1 MENFN
6 KKLVVIFGSMRIPFL
21 ILTPACVLLGIA
33 SAVWTQNELKILNII
48 IVFIGALASHIS
60 VNTLNEYYDFKSKL
74 DFYTQPTPFSGGS
87 KTLPNN
93 PEKAN
98 IALLIGIISLFIV
111 IIIGTY
117 FIYLKRLLLLPI
129 GLLGIVIIVTYTN
142 WITKNPIICL
152 IAPGL
157 GFGILMVMGTYFA
170 LTGSYS
176 WTSFFASLV
185 PFFLVNNLLLL
196 NQFPDV
202 EADKIVGRKHLPIL
216 LGRNFSAKIYSL
228 FLILVY
234 ISVILGYLFGFLPIT
249 SFLIFLTIPLS
260 YLSII
265 GTIKN
270 ADNIPKLVPILG
282 INVIITI
289 SIPILLAIGLFI
301 G

>member
-1 MENFN
+1 MKNFN
-6 KKLVVIFGSMRIPFL
+6 KVIGILGPIRIPFL

-33 SAVWTQNELKILNII
+33 SAVWTQNKLKILNII

-157 GFGILMVMGTYFA
+157 GFGILMVMGTHFA